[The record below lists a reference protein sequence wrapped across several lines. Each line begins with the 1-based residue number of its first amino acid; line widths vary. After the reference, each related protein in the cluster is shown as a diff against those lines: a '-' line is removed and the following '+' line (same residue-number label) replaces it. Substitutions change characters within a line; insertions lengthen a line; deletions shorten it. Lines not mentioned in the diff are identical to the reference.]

1 MAAKAKEKQ
10 ENTDC
15 LLLFYRAFTFRGGLD
30 AVVKVLQM
38 REFASQA
45 VMPTS
50 PKSNPM
56 PAPAAT
62 ATGLAPIPLDGK
74 QQTQIDG
81 KQQTQT
87 DAKTDAKTGG
97 KPDSKDAKAED
108 KKKEGAAADADT
120 KGSAQKRDSEGAVP
134 TLARGPSKGVR
145 TCLCVCVCVSVLML
159 VCIP

>member
-62 ATGLAPIPLDGK
+62 AAGLAPIPLDGK
-74 QQTQIDG
+74 QQTQTDG
-81 KQQTQT
+81 KET
-87 DAKTDAKTGG
+87 KTDAKTEG
-97 KPDSKDAKAED
+97 KTDSKDAKTED
-108 KKKEGAAADADT
+108 KKKEGAAAGADADA

-134 TLARGPSKGVR
+134 ALARGPSKGVR
-145 TCLCVCVCVSVLML
+145 TCLCFGVWMCLWCVYLDV
-159 VCIP
+159 